1 MTQRMN
7 CHFESNSV
15 ILLQLLEKT
24 RKLTIVGTLDV
35 QARNESG
42 RHNFDILI
50 KWPKDRLFLPQ
61 PAPCVA
67 QGKLGTKYGVF
78 CR

>member
-24 RKLTIVGTLDV
+24 RKLAIVGTLDV
-35 QARNESG
+35 QARSESG

-67 QGKLGTKYGVF
+67 QGKLGTKCGVF